1 MRIFFHVWE
10 KESKYQGYFFLSEIQ
25 NYPKVLYAIISHII
39 SIGSSSSES
48 ILNQVSVILT
58 SLRSGAL
65 SSQSLSLKASI
76 QGAEV

>member
-1 MRIFFHVWE
+1 MYE
-10 KESKYQGYFFLSEIQ
+10 KKRKKCQGYFFLSEIQ
-25 NYPKVLYAIISHII
+25 NNPKVLYAIISHII
-39 SIGSSSSES
+39 SIGSFSSGS

-65 SSQSLSLKASI
+65 SSQSLSLKASV